1 MKRLSKNKGI
11 LFWVT
16 GLSGSGKTSL
26 AKKIFSYIEKKH
38 GPTIILSGDDIRK
51 IFELNNFSYNARYR
65 YASSYSRLCKKI
77 TDGKINVILA
87 TVSLFHRVRSWNRKN
102 IKNYVEIYIKSDI
115 EKVIKKKKKFFYKRK
130 FKNIV
135 GKNLRAEF
143 PKSPDIVIK
152 NNFDKSIEKLSKE
165 LIKKIKLLNGQ
176 KFYEKI

>member
-1 MKRLSKNKGI
+1 MKKFSENKGI

-26 AKKIFSYIEKKH
+26 AKKIFSYIERKH

-51 IFELNNFSYNARYR
+51 IFNLKNFSYESRFK
-65 YASSYSRLCKKI
+65 YASSYSKLCKLI
-77 TDGKINVILA
+77 TGRKVNVVLS
-87 TVSLFHRVRSWNRKN
+87 TVSLFHKVRSWNRKN

-115 EKVIKKKKKFFYKRK
+115 EKVIKEKKKFFYKKK

-152 NNFDKSIEKLSKE
+152 NNFNKSIEKLSKE
-165 LIKKIKLLNGQ
+165 LIKKIKLLNG
-176 KFYEKI
+176 